1 MYAVVKIASEQ
12 VRVAKGERVR
22 VPKLELDEGSRHQF
36 KEVMLVSQDDEVRIG
51 DPLIDGASVEATVV
65 EHGSAQKIV
74 VYKMRR
80 RKKYRRRNGH
90 RQNYT
95 ELMVEDI
102 ILPDLSVSKQV
113 ENHGT

>member
-1 MYAVVKIASEQ
+1 MYAVVKISSEQ
-12 VRVAKGERVR
+12 IQVVKGKRVR
-22 VPKLELDEGSRHQF
+22 VPKLELDQGSRHQF

-51 DPLIDGASVEATVV
+51 NPLIDGASVEATVV
-65 EHGSAQKIV
+65 EHGCAQKIV

-102 ILPDLSVSKQV
+102 ILPDSNTSKQV
-113 ENHGT
+113 ENHGS